1 MLVRRCCVHLLLIL
15 YDNLSWQ
22 FLCILSA
29 ARVVAVCRSP
39 DEGVR
44 RSG

>member
-22 FLCILSA
+22 FCCILNA
-29 ARVVAVCRSP
+29 AK
-39 DEGVR
+39 G
-44 RSG
+44 